1 MPLRKVIVQ
10 IGCTMSATGVASLK
24 PGPLRWKLCTDERS
38 CTCIVYV
45 PGASRVTFLPSAKKT
60 AIRKSGPTVPIR
72 SGMLGGAGG
81 GGGGG
86 GPAGLGGGGG
96 GGGGPPAG
104 GCAVSVSRKFSGS
117 SSERYS

>member
-1 MPLRKVIVQ
+1 
-10 IGCTMSATGVASLK
+10 MSLTGVAWLK
-24 PGPLRWKLCTDERS
+24 PGPLRWKLWTDERS

-45 PGASRVTFLPSAKKT
+45 PGASRVTRLPSAKKT
-60 AIRKSGPTVPIR
+60 PIRKSGPTVPIR

-86 GPAGLGGGGG
+86 GGPAGLGGGGGGG

-104 GCAVSVSRKFSGS
+104 GCAVSVSRRLSGS